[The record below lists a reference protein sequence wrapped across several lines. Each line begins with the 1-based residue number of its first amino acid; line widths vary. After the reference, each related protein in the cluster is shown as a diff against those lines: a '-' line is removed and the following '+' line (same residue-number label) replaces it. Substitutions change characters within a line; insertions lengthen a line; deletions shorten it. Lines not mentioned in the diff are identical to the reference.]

1 MQDNE
6 TKKREQQ
13 YEEYKVEVLIIII
26 INMKIVN
33 QKAPNLYHNPYWRHK
48 MAEQVWRKN
57 ISTHEGRQFPG
68 ARGKIL
74 DHRKY

>member
-33 QKAPNLYHNPYWRHK
+33 QKAPNLYHNPY
-48 MAEQVWRKN
+48 
-57 ISTHEGRQFPG
+57 
-68 ARGKIL
+68 
-74 DHRKY
+74 